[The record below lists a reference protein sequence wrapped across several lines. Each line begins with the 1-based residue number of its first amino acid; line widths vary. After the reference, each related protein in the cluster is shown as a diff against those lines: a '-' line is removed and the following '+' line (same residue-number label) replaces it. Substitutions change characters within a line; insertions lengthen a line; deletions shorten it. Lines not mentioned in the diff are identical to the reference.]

1 MKFWT
6 IISLVFV
13 LTNTLAQQDASDATV
28 NETIQKE
35 YQKVLDKAEN
45 FFEAKEYENALNL
58 YKRALTLKPTDE
70 AVKIKIEEIKR
81 LMDPICYGNT
91 AYEKVI
97 CKADGYFASEN
108 YSGAIQF
115 YQRAAMLNPGE
126 AYPAKMIE
134 KINGLLKADNF

>member
-1 MKFWT
+1 MKFWA

-13 LTNTLAQQDASDATV
+13 LTNTLAQQDTPDATV

-35 YQKVLDKAEN
+35 YQKVLDQAEGL
-45 FFEAKEYENALNL
+45 FDAKEYENALNL
-58 YKRALTLKPTDE
+58 YNRALNLKPTDE
-70 AVKIKIEEIKR
+70 AVKVKIEEIKR

-97 CKADGYFASEN
+97 CKADGYYASEK
-108 YSGAIQF
+108 YSSAIQF

-134 KINGLLKADNF
+134 KCNDILLAKNL